1 MQKKKA
7 AFAALIAL
15 AAAGSSHAAVYM
27 NGAQLS
33 TAYSNGQAVLGYQY
47 DTNVSSGGTCG
58 LYIDQ
63 VLSPSTPYKG
73 MLLALTAG
81 VNTFSYRSGSCSGLT
96 SPNATLG
103 LFFGTDAQAFNPA
116 STARIA
122 DLLVSAANDSD
133 SFFVLEAGTPV
144 NNYYYGVQGYAHG
157 FSDVLVGGFRVSV
170 SDFTAHSEPALSDV
184 TGTFS
189 LTLTPDNSVPEPSTL
204 LLSGLGA
211 LGMAATG
218 RRRRKQG

>member
-1 MQKKKA
+1 MQKKIVA
-7 AFAALIAL
+7 LAALFAL
-15 AAAGSSHAAVYM
+15 AAGSSHAAVYM

-157 FSDVLVGGFRVSV
+157 LSDFLVGGFRVSV
-170 SDFTAHSEPALSDV
+170 SDFTAHSVPGPNGNVS
-184 TGTFS
+184 GTFS

-204 LLSGLGA
+204 LLSGLGV

-218 RRRRKQG
+218 RRRKQG